1 MLDFSSKSLGLWAG
15 IGTAAFLG
23 YCIYFDRYKLFHER
37 SILYS
42 SVIVEKEEAT
52 PTSAVS
58 CERSV
63 KQPPEEEEAILDLS
77 CQTSVIRRP
86 FRDSSCKKFS
96 WEKNF
101 WLQVILNLKE
111 VLK

>member
-23 YCIYFDRYKLFHER
+23 YCIYFDRYKLVSFIIDQ
-37 SILYS
+37 IL
-42 SVIVEKEEAT
+42 IPDIIEKEEAT

-101 WLQVILNLKE
+101 WPQVTFE
-111 VLK
+111 SEGSF